1 MKTYN
6 PYLEIFEKLDNLSS
20 AVNKILSMHE
30 KRVFSNQTMEA
41 SSEFL
46 FIEDVEKLL
55 KMPIS
60 TIRHHIEKH
69 KLPCY
74 KATKPLRFK
83 RSEVLKW
90 FEEYSH
96 SPDRFKIKPTSI
108 LKQR

>member
-1 MKTYN
+1 MQISN
-6 PYLEIFEKLDNLSS
+6 PYLEIFERLDNLSS
-20 AVNKILSMHE
+20 AVNKLLSIHE
-30 KRVFSNQTMEA
+30 KRVLANQHVEPI
-41 SSEFL
+41 SEFL

-83 RSEVLKW
+83 RSEVIKW

-96 SPDRFKIKPTSI
+96 SPDRFKNKPTSI

>member
-1 MKTYN
+1 MQMMN
-6 PYLEIFEKLDNLSS
+6 PYLEIFEKLENLSS
-20 AVNKILSMHE
+20 AVNRLILLQE
-30 KRVFSNQTMEA
+30 KRGSFTNTAEDR
-41 SSEFL
+41 SEFV
-46 FIEDVEKLL
+46 FIEDVERIL
-55 KMPIS
+55 KMPVS

-96 SPDRFKIKPTSI
+96 SPDRFKNKPTSI

>member
-1 MKTYN
+1 MQMMN
-6 PYLEIFEKLDNLSS
+6 PYFEIFEKLENLSS
-20 AVNKILSMHE
+20 AVNRLILLQE
-30 KRVFSNQTMEA
+30 KKAAFTNPIEDR
-41 SSEFL
+41 SEFI
-46 FIEDVEKLL
+46 FIEDVESLL
-55 KMPIS
+55 KMPVS

-96 SPDRFKIKPTSI
+96 SPDRFKNKPTSI

>member
-1 MKTYN
+1 MIN
-6 PYLEIFEKLDNLSS
+6 PYIELHEKLD
-20 AVNKILSMHE
+20 KIATAIYKLIALQE
-30 KRVFSNQTMEA
+30 KHPTRENFSTNF
-41 SSEFL
+41 SEFI
-46 FIEDVEKLL
+46 FISDVEKLL
-55 KMPIS
+55 QMPTS

-69 KLPCY
+69 NLPCY

>member
-1 MKTYN
+1 MVN
-6 PYLEIFEKLDNLSS
+6 PYLEIFERLDSLSS
-20 AVNKILSMHE
+20 AVNRLIQLSE
-30 KRVFSNQTMEA
+30 KKLFDNLQTN
-41 SSEFL
+41 SSAEFI
-46 FIEDVEKLL
+46 FIEDVEILL

-96 SPDRFKIKPTSI
+96 SPDRFKNKPTSI